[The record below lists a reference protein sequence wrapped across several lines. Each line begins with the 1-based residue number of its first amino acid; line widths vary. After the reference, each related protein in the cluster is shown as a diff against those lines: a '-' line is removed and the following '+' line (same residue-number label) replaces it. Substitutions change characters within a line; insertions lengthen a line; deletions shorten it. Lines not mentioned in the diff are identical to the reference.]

1 MVKATNILKTYFC
14 DLIIFLLYWSTVKE
28 AGDTS
33 EDQEARALL
42 NKFLGATVLMAG
54 MESMVAKEAT
64 KIVGA
69 PITQRKSTKQNQ
81 QQVCNI
87 HALNCFFI
95 KHSFFRTNYF
105 LCLSLS

>member
-1 MVKATNILKTYFC
+1 M
-14 DLIIFLLYWSTVKE
+14 KE
-28 AGDTS
+28 AGDTT

-69 PITQRKSTKQNQ
+69 PSTQKNRTKQNQ

-87 HALNCFFI
+87 LALTYYLFVMLI
-95 KHSFFRTNYF
+95 KNADI
-105 LCLSLS
+105 

>member
-1 MVKATNILKTYFC
+1 M
-14 DLIIFLLYWSTVKE
+14 KE

-64 KIVGA
+64 KIVGV
-69 PITQRKSTKQNQ
+69 PTTQKTRTKQNQ

-87 HALNCFFI
+87 QAL
-95 KHSFFRTNYF
+95 TYYAF
-105 LCLSLS
+105 L

>member
-1 MVKATNILKTYFC
+1 MIY
-14 DLIIFLLYWSTVKE
+14 STVKE

-69 PITQRKSTKQNQ
+69 PSTQKKRTKQNQ
-81 QQVCNI
+81 QQAC
-87 HALNCFFI
+87 
-95 KHSFFRTNYF
+95 T
-105 LCLSLS
+105 